1 MLRDLGSQV
10 REQRLQQHGV
20 ELLWYKVVDMLD
32 PAQEKDTR
40 HTVFDFLILLVL
52 GQYDTLEMMRPVLFK
67 FIKTNRVPEDLD
79 KVVGLLIALT
89 ENGKDIVHIE
99 EQMGP
104 LLLEMLDT
112 EEDAIVKAL
121 AEDLNKPPFEAVLM
135 EMDVVR
141 SYAVKKEF

>member
-1 MLRDLGSQV
+1 M
-10 REQRLQQHGV
+10 
-20 ELLWYKVVDMLD
+20 
-32 PAQEKDTR
+32 
-40 HTVFDFLILLVL
+40 L

-112 EEDAIVKAL
+112 ECQGEVVTNILGISSNMVKFNSAYMGQGVVVAL
-121 AEDLNKPPFEAVLM
+121 IMKLTRLSCNSESDK
-135 EMDVVR
+135 VVNCDHI
-141 SYAVKKEF
+141 